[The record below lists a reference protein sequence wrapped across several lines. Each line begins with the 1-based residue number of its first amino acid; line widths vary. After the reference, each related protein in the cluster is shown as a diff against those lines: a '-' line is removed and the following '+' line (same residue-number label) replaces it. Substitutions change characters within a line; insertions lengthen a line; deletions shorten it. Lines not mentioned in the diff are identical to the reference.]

1 MGQVQNKVEKEKRSG
16 YPRGHESG
24 FSVWLGHSFSQNP
37 VSIFARFP
45 FFFLGTIT
53 SLSKF
58 TDHPLL
64 QYTLKSDLIYD
75 NHFPDVYVNCDGIVD
90 AYNIFD
96 EMGEQG
102 AAMMS
107 CYVHHDWPK
116 KELEFYRMR

>member
-1 MGQVQNKVEKEKRSG
+1 MGQAQNKEEKEKRSG

-24 FSVWLGHSFSQNP
+24 FGWATLFHKTQFQFSL
-37 VSIFARFP
+37 VFL
-45 FFFLGTIT
+45 FFFLGTIA

-75 NHFPDVYVNCDGIVD
+75 NHFPDIHVNCDGIVD
-90 AYNIFD
+90 AQNIFD

-102 AAMMS
+102 F
-107 CYVHHDWPK
+107 VLGTP
-116 KELEFYRMR
+116 